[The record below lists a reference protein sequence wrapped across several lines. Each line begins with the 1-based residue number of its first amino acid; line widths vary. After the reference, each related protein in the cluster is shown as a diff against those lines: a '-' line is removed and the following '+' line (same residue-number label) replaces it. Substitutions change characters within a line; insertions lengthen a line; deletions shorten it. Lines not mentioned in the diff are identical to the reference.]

1 MISLTKIFLHNW
13 HRFNDHVIEVE
24 DSLYLAGHNGSGKSS
39 VLDALQMV
47 LLADL
52 NRVRFNSSAQDKERS
67 KRDLDSYV
75 RGKIGEDRWLR
86 PGNTVAYIA
95 LEWTNK
101 TTGECFVS
109 GVVIESGQE
118 GTNRSFFILPAAL
131 ESRLLIVDGRPRT
144 RRDLKRFL
152 KNQHGTQYYE
162 SVGEYQESL
171 LNRLGGL
178 SERFFDLF
186 IRALTFQPI
195 RDIREFVEQWL
206 LDPKPLDVATLNSV
220 VERLN
225 ELERSAKEV
234 AEKINALAKISEH
247 QAEVR
252 RTRDLNIQYLVL
264 AALLH
269 EAAADQHVQELH
281 RHQAAQQQQLAATDN
296 DLGTIQA
303 IIKRTADDRV
313 EAEVQL
319 RQSDVVRR
327 RDDLEREI
335 RRTRDEAD
343 KIRTTWN
350 TLRGDLA
357 AAAQSLRPLLD
368 DLADSSLPKLVQ
380 TIDNLSAEPP
390 PNSLRDLLQAT
401 LPALDAAL
409 DGQQRSAYQYE
420 AQIKIGRE
428 RGQTLEQEIAHLKR
442 QGKVSYP
449 PNVEM
454 LRDLLHEKMGQRPP
468 LLCELLQVPDERWQN
483 AVEAQLGQRRFNV
496 IVPPKQFA
504 EAIRL
509 LDRARSQ
516 EKLYEVGLIDLAKA
530 ENESREARPR
540 SLALHITTNAPLLRK
555 YINTILGDIIT
566 CENVDELRQH
576 RRAITPDVVVYQE
589 WTARAIDPK
598 HYTPWFIGERAGRSQ
613 IEDRERELA
622 TISTQLA
629 ALAPRLQQASDA
641 VARLKRG
648 RDDLPTLAIRHDQP
662 LDDRVL
668 RAHIIEQEQELS
680 TLDLSGVESLRR
692 EVERLQAIEVKHRG
706 DAERLMRISA
716 TLSTTLEQLER
727 DQRDADRTLHQRQLE
742 AQEQRNRH
750 QAVMPA
756 AESALREQTGGSPD
770 FSQLIRNAEAK
781 SREFDTRMSNTIT
794 RLIEAATAYN
804 TQYQFSGI
812 PSNPDDERYGSE
824 HDRLNATDLPRYAEQ
839 IAHAK
844 GEAEQELRE
853 HVLHRLREE
862 IRNAKQ
868 QLDRINDSLKGLQ
881 FHGERYRFHYEP
893 ASTMREVYDLIME
906 STALGSGPLFQSEFY
921 AKHQATFDR
930 FYAALTRQAANASE
944 EREQDALADYRR
956 YLAYDIDVT
965 HGDGQRSRLSKIIGQ
980 TSGGETQTPFYL
992 TIAASF
998 MQLYRINERSG
1009 RPTIRLVAFDEA
1021 FSKMDQERIGSTL
1034 ELFNEFKLQII
1045 TATPL
1050 ERCEYLVPKMCTNL
1064 VLTSIRDTV
1073 LIEPYRNYAARLDH
1087 ETVENI

>member
-101 TTGECFVS
+101 ITGECFVS

-131 ESRLLIVDGRPRT
+131 ESRLLIVDGRPRN
-144 RRDLKRFL
+144 RRDLKQLLR
-152 KNQHGTQYYE
+152 NQRGTQYYDQ
-162 SVGEYQESL
+162 VGEYQEAL

-234 AEKINALAKISEH
+234 AEKINALAKIGDH
-247 QAEVR
+247 QAESR
-252 RTRDLNIQYLVL
+252 RTRDLHMQYLVL

-269 EAAADQHVQELH
+269 EAAADQRVQELH
-281 RHQAAQQQQLAATDN
+281 SRQAAQQQQLAATNN
-296 DLGTIQA
+296 DLATIQA

-343 KIRTTWN
+343 TISRAWGN
-350 TLRGDLA
+350 LRRDLA
-357 AAAQSLRPLLD
+357 ATAQSLRPLLG
-368 DLADSSLPKLVQ
+368 DLAASSLPELVQ
-380 TIDNLSAEPP
+380 TIEHLSAEPP
-390 PNSLRDLLQAT
+390 PESLRDLLHTT
-401 LPALDAAL
+401 LPALDDAL
-409 DGQQRSAYQYE
+409 DVQQNTVFELNRQ
-420 AQIKIGRE
+420 KTGLLE
-428 RGQTLEQEIAHLKR
+428 RGTQLEKELANLKKGIR
-442 QGKVSYP
+442 SYP
-449 PNVEM
+449 QAVERF
-454 LRDLLHEKMGQRPP
+454 RDLLHESTGQRPP
-468 LLCELLQVPDERWQN
+468 LLCELLQIPAERWQN

-496 IVPPKQFA
+496 IVPPKQFG
-504 EAIRL
+504 ESLRL
-509 LDRARSQ
+509 LDRIRGT
-516 EKLYEVGLIDLAKA
+516 EKLYDVGLIDLAKA
-530 ENESREARPR
+530 ENAAREARPN
-540 SLALHITTNAPLLRK
+540 SLALQITTSAPLLRK
-555 YINTILGDIIT
+555 YIDTILGDIII
-566 CENVDELRQH
+566 CDHVDELRQH
-576 RRAITPDVVVYQE
+576 RRAITPEVMVYQE

-598 HYTPWFIGERAGRSQ
+598 QYTPWFIGERAGRSQ

-622 TISTQLA
+622 RISTQLV
-629 ALAPRLQQASDA
+629 ALAPLLQTASDA

-648 RDDLPTLAIRHDQP
+648 RDGLPTLANRLDQP
-662 LDDRVL
+662 LDDRAL
-668 RAHIIEQEQELS
+668 RAQITDQEQELS
-680 TLDLSGVESLRR
+680 TLDLSGVESLQR
-692 EVERLQAIEVKHRG
+692 EVARLRQLEETHRG
-706 DAERLMRISA
+706 DEKRLLQISA

-742 AQEQRNRH
+742 AQEQRNRYA
-750 QAVMPA
+750 AVVPG
-756 AESALREQTGGSPD
+756 AESALREQTNGSAD
-770 FSQLIRNAEAK
+770 FAQLIRNAEAK
-781 SREFDTRMSNTIT
+781 SREFDTRTTNAIT
-794 RLIEAATAYN
+794 RLTEDATTYN
-804 TQYQFSGI
+804 TRYQFNGI
-812 PSNPDDERYGSE
+812 PSNPDDDRYTSE
-824 HDRLNATDLPRYAEQ
+824 HDRLNATDLPQYTAQ
-839 IAHAK
+839 IAKAK
-844 GEAEQELRE
+844 SEAEEELRE
-853 HVLHRLREE
+853 HVLHSLREE

-906 STALGSGPLFQSEFY
+906 STALGSGSLYESEFY

-930 FYAALTRQAANASE
+930 FYAALTRQAITNSE
-944 EREQDALADYRR
+944 KAEQDALADYRR

-998 MQLYRINERSG
+998 MQLYRVNERSA

-1021 FSKMDQERIGSTL
+1021 FSKMDQERIGATL

-1073 LIEPYRNYAARLDH
+1073 VIEPYRNFAARLDH
-1087 ETVENI
+1087 ETVGGE